1 MCGMRGMA
9 RNLRLSLGLDSFLTV
24 LIHIKPRRLL
34 SYSSFTFIRDI
45 MRNERAERRSV
56 VFVN

>member
-1 MCGMRGMA
+1 MA

-24 LIHIKPRRLL
+24 LIHIKPRMLL
-34 SYSSFTFIRDI
+34 SYSSFTFVRDI